1 VLLKESKEDGRYYK
15 DLLMS
20 KDYFHM
26 SDDERLEKFLQIVDQ
41 YGQCNKWNKELS
53 NLLFSLIS
61 IDRIGQFY

>member
-1 VLLKESKEDGRYYK
+1 
-15 DLLMS
+15 MS